1 MFGLKE
7 TDIRLRKYDNHIA
20 VPAGEINVQICYNGI
35 CKLCRLIVVDG
46 GTRSMFGRDLMDV
59 FEIFKGNLLNYSLN
73 AMNCNRDLVILIKK
87 HGDLFKSEL
96 GRFKYEKASLN
107 TNESV
112 MPIFFKPPHVPF
124 DFKAKIDEEL
134 DRLEKEGV
142 ISLVTNSEWGTP
154 LVPVMQPDGRLRLCV
169 DYKVTI
175 NRHLDDIKHP
185 LPRIK
190 ELFAAL
196 QGGEYSTKLDFYQ
209 DYNQLELT
217 DETKKLLTWSTHRG
231 IFVPNRLPFG
241 TKPACALF

>member
-1 MFGLKE
+1 M
-7 TDIRLRKYDNHIA
+7 YDNHIV
-20 VPAGEINVQICYNGI
+20 VPAGEINGQICYNGI
-35 CKLCRLIVVDG
+35 HKLCRLIVVDG
-46 GTRSMFGRDLMDV
+46 GTRSMFGRDLMYV
-59 FEIFKGNLLNYSLN
+59 FEIFK
-73 AMNCNRDLVILIKK
+73 
-87 HGDLFKSEL
+87 
-96 GRFKYEKASLN
+96 
-107 TNESV
+107 
-112 MPIFFKPPHVPF
+112 
-124 DFKAKIDEEL
+124 AKMDEEL
-134 DRLEKEGV
+134 GRLEKEGV

-175 NRHLDDIKHP
+175 NKHLDDIKHP

-209 DYNQLELT
+209 AYNQLELT

-241 TKPACALF
+241 TKQAFALFRKSVERFYKG